1 MIKLFKMKILAIFS
15 YLTSTPAL
23 PVEQMTFLISS
34 DHPES
39 EKKTPWSQSTS
50 IRVKTFY
57 WLLSL
62 VLSLEINNILQFFF
76 FSQWRHP
83 EEITPFLMFFKDW
96 SREMPYQR
104 ENDLLYKFYILGS
117 YMIIVAMG
125 IILLL
130 TQKQ

>member
-1 MIKLFKMKILAIFS
+1 MM
-15 YLTSTPAL
+15 
-23 PVEQMTFLISS
+23 
-34 DHPES
+34 
-39 EKKTPWSQSTS
+39 
-50 IRVKTFY
+50 VKTLY
-57 WLLSL
+57 RLLYL
-62 VLSLEINNILQFFF
+62 VLSFKSNNIIQFLF